1 MRKSRVSSLE
11 NGSQSDRRT
20 WKLVKI
26 TGTNR
31 NTELSK
37 MYRKAVSPFA
47 SPTAEPIRF
56 LVAIGPS
63 EEYRLRSTG
72 EVVVD
77 PDFIA
82 NWRVTPG
89 QTD

>member
-1 MRKSRVSSLE
+1 
-11 NGSQSDRRT
+11 
-20 WKLVKI
+20 
-26 TGTNR
+26 
-31 NTELSK
+31 

-47 SPTAEPIRF
+47 FPTAEPIRF
-56 LVAIGPS
+56 LMAIGPS